1 MEGEAFERSGF
12 ISRAGLRGLVGHL
25 KSRVRALSLIFLLG
39 FVISYPLTERMLL
52 WASGNPDWR
61 PEGVDIIIVQP
72 MELILLKLKISVNL
86 ALGVSILALVGDLS
100 LSGGEVVSRA
110 RRSKIQKKD
119 PLKLVLVTSL
129 LFHLPLCRI
138 DLLYPIYSS
147 S

>member
-1 MEGEAFERSGF
+1 MEEGAFEHSGF
-12 ISRAGLRGLVGHL
+12 ISRAGLRGLVGHV
-25 KSRVRALSLIFLLG
+25 KSRVRALSVIFLLG

-86 ALGVSILALVGDLS
+86 ALGVTILAFVGDLS
-100 LSGGEVVSRA
+100 LNGGEVLSRA

-119 PLKLVLVTSL
+119 PLKLVLVTFSSICLGL
-129 LFHLPLCRI
+129 LGVAYAH
-138 DLLYPIYSS
+138 
-147 S
+147 